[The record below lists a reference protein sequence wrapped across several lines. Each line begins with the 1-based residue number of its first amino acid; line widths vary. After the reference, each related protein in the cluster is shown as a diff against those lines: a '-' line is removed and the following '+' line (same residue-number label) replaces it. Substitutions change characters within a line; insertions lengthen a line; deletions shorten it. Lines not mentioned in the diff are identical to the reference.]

1 MTAHRDPLLPAV
13 LLLAALA
20 ALVLSA
26 ASCEPIER
34 LHPTLEEAAAAQIRE
49 YDGQALSSILD
60 SRETSISGPRY
71 IDLDSYSLFIT
82 GLVAADTTLTYEQ
95 VIADHESHKR
105 VATLDCEEG
114 WGVTL
119 LWEGVLVRDLL
130 DRAGVLPE
138 AKIAIFRSVDGYSTS
153 LFLDY
158 LYDNDTILA
167 HTVNEVA
174 LPPELG
180 YPFQVVAEG
189 KWGYKWSKWVH
200 EIEVSDDV
208 LYEGHWES
216 QGFSD
221 IADRNKPFLD

>member
-1 MTAHRDPLLPAV
+1 MTSLRYARVRAA
-13 LLLAALA
+13 LLLAAPAVVL
-20 ALVLSA
+20 LSA
-26 ASCEPIER
+26 TSCDPIER
-34 LHPTLEEAAAAQIRE
+34 LHPTIEEAAAAQVLE
-49 YDGQALSSILD
+49 YNGQALSSILD
-60 SRETSISGPRY
+60 SREKSISGPRF
-71 IDLDSYSLFIT
+71 IDPADYSLSIV
-82 GLVAADTTLTYEQ
+82 GLVRSATTLSYEQ
-95 VIADHESHKR
+95 VIADHEIHQR
-105 VATLDCEEG
+105 AATLDCEEG
-114 WGVTL
+114 GGVTL

-130 DRAGVLPE
+130 DGAGVLPE
-138 AKIAIFRSVDGYSTS
+138 AKIVIFRSVDGYSTS

-158 LYDNDTILA
+158 LYDNDIILA
-167 HTVNEVA
+167 HKVNGVA

>member
-1 MTAHRDPLLPAV
+1 MAASVRALAPAITLVAAVGAVV
-13 LLLAALA
+13 LLAT
-20 ALVLSA
+20 S
-26 ASCEPIER
+26 SEPVER
-34 LHPTLEEAAAAQIRE
+34 LHPTLEDAAAAQVLE
-49 YDGQALSSILD
+49 HDGQALSSILD
-60 SRETSISGPRY
+60 SREKSISGPRY
-71 IDLDSYSLFIT
+71 IDPAGYSLSIV
-82 GLVAADTTLTYEQ
+82 GLVRSDTTLSYEQ
-95 VIADHESHKR
+95 VIADHEIHQR

-138 AKIAIFRSVDGYSTS
+138 AKIVIFRSVDGYSTS

-158 LYDNDTILA
+158 LYDNDIILA
-167 HTVNEVA
+167 HKVNGVP

-216 QGFSD
+216 QGFSNK
-221 IADRNKPFLD
+221 ADLDEPFLD